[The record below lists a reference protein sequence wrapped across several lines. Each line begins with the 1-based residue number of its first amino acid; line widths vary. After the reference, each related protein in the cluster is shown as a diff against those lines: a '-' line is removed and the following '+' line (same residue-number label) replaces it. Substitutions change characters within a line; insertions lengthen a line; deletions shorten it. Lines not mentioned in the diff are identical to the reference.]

1 MYNEDVPRTGRPPSR
16 VGCSVGGCER
26 KHLARGYCAAHYKQA
41 QRTGVVRQEVQLRQP
56 NEGKPCAVDVCDR
69 PAITRGYCDGHY
81 QRWRKAGTPGTT
93 PVRAK
98 REPGTGG
105 RWVDN
110 HGYVVVTLPDYGGRR
125 VGEHRLVMESV
136 LGRRLYPGENV
147 HHINGDRQD
156 NRPENLELWVST
168 QPSGQRVPDLV
179 AWAEQII
186 ERYGESR

>member
-1 MYNEDVPRTGRPPSR
+1 M
-16 VGCSVGGCER
+16 
-26 KHLARGYCAAHYKQA
+26 
-41 QRTGVVRQEVQLRQP
+41 
-56 NEGKPCAVDVCDR
+56 
-69 PAITRGYCDGHY
+69 
-81 QRWRKAGTPGTT
+81 
-93 PVRAK
+93 
-98 REPGTGG
+98 
-105 RWVDN
+105 DN